1 MLEFEGS
8 SLLRHHIVCSVLA
21 KKPVR
26 ITGIHK
32 GDDPRGI
39 QAYEAN
45 FLKFIDR
52 VTSGSSFQTQENNTV
67 LSFIPG
73 IILGGTFTHEVPTV
87 RCVSYII
94 EAAVLLLP
102 FAKFDSRITFFGSTQ
117 SMLDLSVD
125 TLRTVTTRWLQL
137 FGVESNVRIVR
148 RGGPPGGGGA
158 VVLEVKAVRRLSS
171 ATTKERGRVRRV
183 RGIAFA
189 CKTAPDLPQ
198 RAATAAKGVLLNL
211 FPDVYVVTDVD
222 ASKGNRNE
230 AVSGYGVVLV
240 AETTSKLC
248 VISQESVALP
258 GESPEEVGKR
268 AAELLMDQIFGGGCV
283 DAHHQML
290 VLLLMALGPDEVST
304 IRFGQLTSSGVSA
317 LMLMESYFGVSCAVK
332 EEESFTGPLA
342 PHSTLVTCI
351 GSNTVNVWKKSS

>member
-8 SLLRHHIVCSVLA
+8 SLLRHHLVCSILA

-26 ITGIHK
+26 LTGIHD
-32 GDDPRGI
+32 GDDPMGI

-52 VTSGSSFQTQENNTV
+52 VTSGSTFQTQENNTT
-67 LSFIPG
+67 LTFSPG
-73 IILGGTFTHEVPTV
+73 IILGGTFTHEVPTA

-102 FAKFDSRITFFGSTQ
+102 FAKYDSRITFFGATQ
-117 SMLDLSVD
+117 SALDLSID

-137 FGVESNVRIVR
+137 FGVQSNVRIIR
-148 RGGPPGGGGA
+148 RGAQPGGGGA
-158 VVLEVKAVRRLSS
+158 VVLEVKAVRKLSS

-198 RAATAAKGVLLNL
+198 RAATAAKGALLNL

-222 ASKGNRNE
+222 ASRGNRNE
-230 AVSGYGVVLV
+230 GISGYGVVLV
-240 AETTSKLC
+240 AETTAKLC

-258 GESPEEVGKR
+258 GEAPEDVGRR
-268 AAELLMDQIFGGGCV
+268 AAELLMEQIFEGGCV
-283 DAHHQML
+283 DAHHQMM
-290 VLLLMALGPDEVST
+290 VMLLMALGPDEIST
-304 IRFGQLTSSGVSA
+304 IRFGQLTASGVSA

-332 EEESFTGPLA
+332 EEQSFGGPRL
-342 PHSTLVTCI
+342 PSSTLVTCL
-351 GSNTVNVWKKSS
+351 GSNIVNVWKKSS